1 MKNKQISTFLEIA
14 GQQINNH
21 FHLLLHCSLAATTP
35 SKLYK
40 RYVTTINL
48 YFSLSQCV
56 FRASILVQIQKCEV
70 SLLPP
75 SRDVGHL
82 EGYYILAMGFKRWR
96 GGPSTGGPE
105 RYGWVGFS
113 TYVIDW
119 PWSSMVWSAFITEF
133 SRPRNHLRVW
143 CMDLGQQLRL
153 LHPTSGKSKISYSIL
168 HVLYKACK
176 TL

>member
-1 MKNKQISTFLEIA
+1 MEIVTVTCDKNISGFLNLWKKSMADVPVYLPVGYGLCWGTKSQPIPQP
-14 GQQINNH
+14 QQNPSIYPGVSPTRVNPY
-21 FHLLLHCSLAATTP
+21 LA
-35 SKLYK
+35 
-40 RYVTTINL
+40 V
-48 YFSLSQCV
+48 
-56 FRASILVQIQKCEV
+56 
-70 SLLPP
+70 
-75 SRDVGHL
+75 
-82 EGYYILAMGFKRWR
+82 GFKRWR
-96 GGPSTGGPE
+96 GGPSTGGPA
-105 RYGWVGFS
+105 RYGQVGFS

-133 SRPRNHLRVW
+133 SRPRNHLWVW